1 MYITK
6 VIFDHYDWIYD
17 MLNDD
22 MQNGFRVALIVK
34 NTVIIKRD
42 IQKTDLGYHIF
53 ITCDKFQL
61 P

>member
-1 MYITK
+1 MYK
-6 VIFDHYDWIYD
+6 ANVIFDHYDWIYD

-22 MQNGFRVALIVK
+22 MQNGFRVPL

-42 IQKTDLGYHIF
+42 IQKTDLGYHMF